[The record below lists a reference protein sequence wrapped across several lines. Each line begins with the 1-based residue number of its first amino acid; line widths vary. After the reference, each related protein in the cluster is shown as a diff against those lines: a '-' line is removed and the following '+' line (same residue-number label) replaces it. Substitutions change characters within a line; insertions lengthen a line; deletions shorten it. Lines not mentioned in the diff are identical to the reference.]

1 VQVPVLQTRKP
12 FFMCGIA
19 GFLSPNLKN
28 SNTIAGKMI
37 AALRHRGPDA
47 SNIYCSD
54 SVSLA
59 HARLSIIDVEGGGQ
73 PITNE
78 DKTVWLTF
86 NGEIYNY
93 REIRKSLLESGHHF
107 RTSSDSEVIVHA
119 YEEWGTECFS
129 RFRGMFA
136 LGIWDAKKRQIVVAR
151 DRIGI
156 KPLVYIENEFGFAFA
171 SEISALTHWPGF
183 KPNVNFEALDMYLFL
198 QYVPAPYSA
207 YQCIKK
213 LPPAT
218 YMVVD
223 YSGKSSEP
231 RPYWSVQFQPDET
244 KSLVDWTEQLDDVIR
259 ESVVVHTVSDV
270 GCGAF
275 LSGGLDSSTVVSC
288 MPQSLNGPVQTF
300 CIRFDEQD
308 FDESPYARY
317 VAKKYDTLH
326 YEETVGLDAL
336 DILPSLA
343 RHYGEPFADSSAVP
357 TYFLSQLASRHVKV
371 VLSGDGGDEIFAGYE
386 SYTAAIRSVLGPR
399 QPLAS
404 MKFAVGNHLRA
415 LGLLPK
421 LRNRVEIWADCV
433 KYFSLE
439 ERLSLWLESAEVL
452 TASTSSWFGSQFKS
466 CEHRDLCSQLQ
477 HMDLISYLPNDIL
490 TKVDIASMCHGLE
503 VRVPLLDHK
512 VIDFAATIPARL
524 KWKEGNY
531 VRGDKGKY
539 LLRKLLEDRFSKDF
553 IHRPKKGFEVPI
565 RKWFQSGYE
574 EQIRERLL
582 DAGNPLLA
590 IFSKSRIETLLERQ
604 TLSGDQHGKVWALL
618 FLSEWMREMPFS
630 LN

>member
-1 VQVPVLQTRKP
+1 
-12 FFMCGIA
+12 MCGIA